1 MAKDKG
7 KSPAIA
13 TLATPL
19 GHIIVAVGPKG
30 VSRVSS
36 GHVKHAKGRPDGAD
50 PREARTLAK
59 AIKELR
65 EYFLGKRK
73 RFTVAVDIS
82 RGTPFQRK
90 VWRALQRIP
99 FGKVVSYGDIARR
112 IAMPGCARAVGQAVG
127 ANPVG
132 IIVPCH
138 RVIGADGKIGGWS
151 GGGGIKG
158 KNALLKLEGVDL
170 LKKRKKA

>member
-30 VSRVSS
+30 VSRVTS
-36 GHVKHAKGRPDGAD
+36 GHVKHAKGRSGGAD

-59 AIKELR
+59 ATKELR
-65 EYFLGKRK
+65 DYFLGKRK
-73 RFTVAVDIS
+73 RFTVGVDLS
-82 RGTPFQRK
+82 RGTRFQQK
-90 VWRALQRIP
+90 VWKELQRIP
-99 FGKVVSYGDIARR
+99 FGTVVSYGDIARR
-112 IAMPGCARAVGQAVG
+112 IGMPGCARAVGQAVG

-138 RVIGADGKIGGWS
+138 RVIAADGKIGGWS

-158 KNALLKLEGVDL
+158 KKALLKLEGVDL
-170 LKKRKKA
+170 